1 MFQKITRNRL
11 ELFLVKYR
19 SVDKI
24 LDVGSGGSSYHRFFP
39 NRITVDIDPGRK
51 PSIVADVHDLPFADN
66 EFSIVL
72 CTEVLEHTKDPR
84 LAVGEMMRVLKKG
97 GILILTTRF
106 VYPLHYT
113 PHDYW
118 RFTKYGLQELF
129 KQWTILEI
137 QSETQ
142 SFSALA
148 VLIQRLVF
156 QTNLY
161 FNKIIKGLLLVSAYI
176 INKVNFLIV
185 NEYGSIKKDNLEEDI
200 MSTGYYIV
208 VKK

>member
-106 VYPLHYT
+106 VYPLHDT

>member
-19 SVDKI
+19 SADKI

-51 PSIVADVHDLPFADN
+51 PSIIADVHDLPFADN

-106 VYPLHYT
+106 VYPLHDT